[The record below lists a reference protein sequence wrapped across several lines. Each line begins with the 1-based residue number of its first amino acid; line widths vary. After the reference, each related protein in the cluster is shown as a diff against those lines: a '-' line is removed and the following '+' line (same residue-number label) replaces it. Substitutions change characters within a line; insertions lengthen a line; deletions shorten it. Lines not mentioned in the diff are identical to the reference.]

1 MKSYGYIFFTLC
13 LSSAVNATSD
23 FPSKF
28 TMKCKAA
35 TFDFE
40 IDLSKSLTEGQ
51 IRSLNPFLASFAD
64 SDSYS
69 TRESYECTESKN
81 KDECVSNNN
90 NISCTNPLPSFKVK
104 SIKSNNSM
112 LMVQNRCNGGY
123 IKFIKSEPDRD
134 VYMEDRMHFNKKNQ
148 IHATEDSVSLDK
160 PLLIFTKQDGD
171 IILSIDSQ
179 SAWLIGDVVET
190 RRPFSAE
197 RAVPVGLYDRYTLS
211 TTCKE
216 SD

>member
-1 MKSYGYIFFTLC
+1 MKSYGYIFLALC
-13 LSSAVNATSD
+13 LNSAGYASSN

-28 TMKCKAA
+28 TLNCDAA
-35 TFDFE
+35 PFDFE

-51 IRSLNPFLASFAD
+51 VRSLNPFLASFAD

-69 TRESYECTESKN
+69 TRESYECMESKN

-104 SIKSNNSM
+104 SIKSDNSM

-148 IHATEDSVSLDK
+148 IHATEDSASLDK
-160 PLLIFTKQDGD
+160 PLLIFTKQDGN
-171 IILSIDSQ
+171 IILSIDSR
-179 SAWLIGDVVET
+179 STWFTGDVV
-190 RRPFSAE
+190 RARPSFSAD
-197 RAVPVGLYDRYTLS
+197 RAIPKGLYDRYTLRTS
-211 TTCKE
+211 CR
-216 SD
+216 